1 MESNLLDDNGTK
13 NAKPDRKV
21 DSLCPYC
28 GVGCQLTYN
37 IQDEKIISVD
47 GRDGPANK
55 NRLCVKGRFGFDYI
69 HNPERL
75 KVPLIRK
82 SNKPKNPN
90 EKLDPLNPFTHFREA
105 SWDEALDLAAGKLK
119 DILDKSGDKSLAGF
133 GCAKGSNE
141 EAYLFQKLI
150 RTGFKSRIL
159 SRSVNGNYRFWS
171 CHSTSIRN

>member
-1 MESNLLDDNGTK
+1 MLDDKGTK

-37 IQDEKIISVD
+37 IQDEEIISVD
-47 GRDGPANK
+47 GRDKANK

-82 SNKPKNPN
+82 PDSPKTSRETRSFKPVY
-90 EKLDPLNPFTHFREA
+90 
-105 SWDEALDLAAGKLK
+105 
-119 DILDKSGDKSLAGF
+119 SL
-133 GCAKGSNE
+133 
-141 EAYLFQKLI
+141 
-150 RTGFKSRIL
+150 
-159 SRSVNGNYRFWS
+159 
-171 CHSTSIRN
+171 